1 MAEEKTQATQPPR
14 EGGMEAPTRYP
25 LDWHNDEFYDR
36 AALDEEMRRQFD
48 VCHGC
53 RRCFNLCDSFPR
65 LFDLIDESETGELDS
80 VDSKG
85 FPAIEEACTL
95 CDMCFMTKCPYVPPH
110 EFNLDFPHL
119 MLRARAVALHEK
131 GRAPF
136 VQSQLAQMDRNG
148 KLAGTIAPLANW
160 GSKREN
166 HLTRP
171 LMDKALGIDK
181 NATLPQFAGKTFI
194 KRFSENPPTPN
205 PMARN
210 PKTPNPNNQTKQDKK
225 AKPRKAALYATCYVN
240 YNNPETGEAAASVLA
255 HLGVDVSAHY
265 LGCCGMPFLE
275 QGNLAKVAKQARTL
289 AAQLRP
295 LIDEGHDIITLTASC
310 GLMFKFEWPLI
321 VPDDENVQALA
332 AATRDICE
340 YIVDIANKEGLAE
353 GLQPMTQGI
362 SVHLACHARAQNV
375 GPKAAELLRLIPD
388 TKLNIIERCAGHGG
402 TFGVLKPTHKIAMK
416 QGKPTARQAAKTNNP
431 MLVSE
436 CPLAA
441 KHIVH
446 GIENLNENANQN
458 PNENLPQAAHP
469 VVIFARAY
477 GLCKSKNGDANA

>member
-1 MAEEKTQATQPPR
+1 MAEDKTQGLQPPR

-25 LDWHNDEFYDR
+25 LDWHDEAFYDR
-36 AALDEEMRRQFD
+36 AALDAEMRRQFD
-48 VCHGC
+48 ICHGC

-136 VQSQLAQMDRNG
+136 VQNQLAQMDRNG
-148 KLAGTIAPLANW
+148 KAARPIAPLANW
-160 GSKREN
+160 GSKRDN
-166 HLTRP
+166 RLTRP

-181 NATLPQFAGKTFI
+181 NAILPQFTGKTFI

-205 PMARN
+205 PN
-210 PKTPNPNNQTKQDKK
+210 KQ
-225 AKPRKAALYATCYVN
+225 AKQRKAALYATCYVN

-275 QGNLAKVAKQARTL
+275 QGNLAKVAKQAHTI

-321 VPDDENVQALA
+321 VPDDENVKALS

-340 YIVDIANKEGLAE
+340 YIVDIANKEGLPD
-353 GLQPMTQGI
+353 GLQSVPEGAEGI

-375 GPKAAELLRLIPD
+375 GPKSAELLRLIPEA
-388 TKLNIIERCAGHGG
+388 KLNIIERCAGHGG
-402 TFGVLKPTHKIAMK
+402 TFGVLKPTHEIAMK

-441 KHIVH
+441 KHIVQ
-446 GIENLNENANQN
+446 GIENLNET
-458 PNENLPQAAHP
+458 PNDNLPHAAHP
-469 VVIFARAY
+469 IVIFARAY
-477 GLCKSKNGDANA
+477 GLHK